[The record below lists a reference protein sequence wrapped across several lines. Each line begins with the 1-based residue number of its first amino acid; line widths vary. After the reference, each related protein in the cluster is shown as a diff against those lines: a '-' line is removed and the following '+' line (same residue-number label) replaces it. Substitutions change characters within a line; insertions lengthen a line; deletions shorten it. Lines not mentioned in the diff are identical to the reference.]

1 MSSFGDYE
9 FTLADERHSFDLE
22 IDTDLDDTYE
32 LHALYNYHLNRFV
45 SAFAGVESRQH
56 HHDDNHDI
64 AIAGLNVRLPF
75 MIESEWRV
83 DDHGDFRLELE
94 GDIELSKRIGFD
106 WRWNS
111 DNERRYGINYRVNNR
126 FSITVHTDTEYG
138 DGV

>member
-1 MSSFGDYE
+1 
-9 FTLADERHSFDLE
+9 
-22 IDTDLDDTYE
+22 
-32 LHALYNYHLNRFV
+32 
-45 SAFAGVESRQH
+45 
-56 HHDDNHDI
+56 
-64 AIAGLNVRLPF
+64 

-83 DDHGDFRLELE
+83 DDHGDCRLELE

-138 DGV
+138 DGVGIQFFY